1 MKKVAIIGAGISG
14 LFIANLFKRNK
25 KYQVNIFERNSL
37 INSKEGYG
45 IQLSVNSIKLLNK
58 IQFDKLENSEKFNPD
73 KINFYSV
80 KNSNKICELN
90 ISDFNTENCKYTT
103 LKRSSL
109 INFLKKDLEKEIKFD
124 HTISKIEQQDQIV
137 KISFENN
144 EIYEFDYLIISDG
157 VFSKSKNLLS
167 KNQIEP
173 KFNDTLAIR
182 GIIPSSSNIADKKN
196 ISLFLG
202 PNFHYVIYPVSPNG
216 DLNFIAV
223 MKFKLSR
230 NEQKDFSLFKD
241 DNYIRKI
248 LEKVPHLNK
257 KFFESIND
265 LKIYPVFVSHD
276 FFEVNNNNIHLI
288 GDAFFAFSPSF
299 AQGASQSIE
308 GAYELF
314 ENIENN
320 TESNF
325 FRKRVDKIKM
335 VNNRSKFNQFA
346 FHLSNPLTTLLRNIF
361 LKRLVRNKKFLESYL
376 GKIYKIIY
384 KFYRYNF
391 LKTFYF

>member
-1 MKKVAIIGAGISG
+1 MKKVAVIGAGISG
-14 LFIANLFKRNK
+14 LFIANLLKRSK

-37 INSKEGYG
+37 INLKEGYG

-90 ISDFNTENCKYTT
+90 ISDFNTANCKYTT

-109 INFLKKDLEKEIKFD
+109 INFLKKNLEKEIKFD
-124 HTISKIEQQDQIV
+124 HTISKIEQHNQII

-144 EIYEFDYLIISDG
+144 KIYEFDYLIISDG

-167 KNQIEP
+167 KNLIEP

-182 GIIPSSSNIADKKN
+182 GIIPSSSNMADKKN

-202 PNFHYVIYPVSPNG
+202 SNFHYVIYPVSPNG

-230 NEQKDFSLFKD
+230 DEQKDFSLFKD
-241 DNYIRKI
+241 DNFIRKI
-248 LEKVPHLNK
+248 LEKVPYLNNE
-257 KFFESIND
+257 FFDSIND

-276 FFEVNNNNIHLI
+276 FFKVNNNNIHLI

-314 ENIENN
+314 VNIENN

-325 FRKRVDKIKM
+325 FRNRVNKTKM
-335 VNNRSKFNQFA
+335 VNNRSKFNQFV
-346 FHLSNPLTTLLRNIF
+346 FHLSNPLTVLLRNIF
-361 LKRLVRNKKFLESYL
+361 LKRLVKNKKVLDSYL
-376 GKIYKIIY
+376 GKIYK
-384 KFYRYNF
+384 N
-391 LKTFYF
+391 

>member
-14 LFIANLFKRNK
+14 LFIANLFKRKK

-37 INSKEGYG
+37 INLKEGYG

-144 EIYEFDYLIISDG
+144 KIYEFDYLIISDG

-182 GIIPSSSNIADKKN
+182 GIIPSSSNMADKKN

-202 PNFHYVIYPVSPNG
+202 SNFHYVIYPVSPNG

-223 MKFKLSR
+223 MKFKLSMD
-230 NEQKDFSLFKD
+230 EQKDFSLFNN
-241 DNYIRKI
+241 DNFIRKI

-257 KFFESIND
+257 EFFDSIND

-314 ENIENN
+314 ENIEND

-325 FRKRVDKIKM
+325 FRNRVDKIKM

-361 LKRLVRNKKFLESYL
+361 LKRLVKNKKFLEGYL
-376 GKIYKIIY
+376 GKIYK
-384 KFYRYNF
+384 N
-391 LKTFYF
+391 

>member
-1 MKKVAIIGAGISG
+1 MKKVAVIGAGISG
-14 LFIANLFKRNK
+14 LFIANLFKRNE
-25 KYQVNIFERNSL
+25 KYQVTIFERNSL
-37 INSKEGYG
+37 IDLKEGYG

-58 IQFDKLENSEKFNPD
+58 IQFDKLENNKKFNPD

-109 INFLKKDLEKEIKFD
+109 IDFLKKDIEKEIKFN
-124 HTISKIEQQDQIV
+124 HTISTIEQQDQIV
-137 KISFENN
+137 KIAFENN
-144 EIYEFDYLIISDG
+144 EAYEFDYLIISDG

-167 KNQIEP
+167 KNKIQP
-173 KFNDTLAIR
+173 KYNDTLAIR

-202 PNFHYVIYPVSPNG
+202 SNFHYVIYPVSPDG

-223 MKFKLSR
+223 MKYKLSED
-230 NEQKDFSLFKD
+230 EQKDFSLFKD
-241 DNYIRKI
+241 DNFIKKI
-248 LEKVPHLNK
+248 LEKVPQLSME
-257 KFFESIND
+257 FFDNIND

-276 FFEVNNNNIHLI
+276 FFEFNNNNIHLV

-320 TESNF
+320 TKSNF
-325 FRKRVDKIKM
+325 FRNRVDKIKM

-346 FHLSNPLTTLLRNIF
+346 FHLSNPLTTFLRNIF
-361 LKRLVRNKKFLESYL
+361 LKRLVKNKKFLEGYL
-376 GKIYKIIY
+376 GKIYK
-384 KFYRYNF
+384 N
-391 LKTFYF
+391 

>member
-1 MKKVAIIGAGISG
+1 MKKVAVIGAGISG

-25 KYQVNIFERNSL
+25 KYQVTIFERNGL
-37 INSKEGYG
+37 IDLKEGYG
-45 IQLSVNSIKLLNK
+45 IQLSVNCIKLLNK
-58 IQFDKLENSEKFNPD
+58 IQFDKLENNEKFNPN

-109 INFLKKDLEKEIKFD
+109 IDFLKKDIEKEIKFN
-124 HTISKIEQQDQIV
+124 HTISTIEQQDQIV
-137 KISFENN
+137 KIAFENN
-144 EIYEFDYLIISDG
+144 EAYEFDYLIISDG

-167 KNQIEP
+167 KNQIQP
-173 KFNDTLAIR
+173 KYDDTLAIR

-202 PNFHYVIYPVSPNG
+202 SNFHYVIYPVSPDG

-223 MKFKLSR
+223 MKYKLSED
-230 NEQKDFSLFKD
+230 EQKDFSLFKD
-241 DNYIRKI
+241 DNFIKKI
-248 LEKVPHLNK
+248 LEKVPQLSME
-257 KFFESIND
+257 FFDNIND

-276 FFEVNNNNIHLI
+276 FFEFNNNNIHLV

-320 TESNF
+320 TKSNF
-325 FRKRVDKIKM
+325 FRNRVDKIKM

-346 FHLSNPLTTLLRNIF
+346 FHLSNPLTTFLRNIF
-361 LKRLVRNKKFLESYL
+361 LKRLVKNKKFLEGYL
-376 GKIYKIIY
+376 GKIYK
-384 KFYRYNF
+384 N
-391 LKTFYF
+391 

>member
-1 MKKVAIIGAGISG
+1 MKKVAVIGAGISG
-14 LFIANLFKRNK
+14 LFIANLFKRNE
-25 KYQVNIFERNSL
+25 KYQVTIFERNSL
-37 INSKEGYG
+37 IDLKEGYG

-58 IQFDKLENSEKFNPD
+58 IQFDKLENNKKFNPD

-90 ISDFNTENCKYTT
+90 ISDFNNENCKYTT

-109 INFLKKDLEKEIKFD
+109 IDFLKKDLEKEIKFN
-124 HTISKIEQQDQIV
+124 HTISTIEQQDQIV
-137 KISFENN
+137 KIAFENN
-144 EIYEFDYLIISDG
+144 EAYEFDYLIISDG

-167 KNQIEP
+167 KNQIQP
-173 KFNDTLAIR
+173 KYDNTLAIR

-202 PNFHYVIYPVSPNG
+202 SNFHYVIYPVSPDG

-223 MKFKLSR
+223 MKYKLSED
-230 NEQKDFSLFKD
+230 EQKDFSLFKD
-241 DNYIRKI
+241 DNFIKKI
-248 LEKVPHLNK
+248 LEKVPQLSME
-257 KFFESIND
+257 FFDNIND

-276 FFEVNNNNIHLI
+276 FFEFNNNNIHLV

-325 FRKRVDKIKM
+325 FRNRVDKIKM

-346 FHLSNPLTTLLRNIF
+346 FHLSNPLTTFLRNIF
-361 LKRLVRNKKFLESYL
+361 LKRLVKNKKFLEGYL
-376 GKIYKIIY
+376 GKIYK
-384 KFYRYNF
+384 N
-391 LKTFYF
+391 

>member
-1 MKKVAIIGAGISG
+1 MKKVAVIGAGISG
-14 LFIANLFKRNK
+14 LFIANLFKRNE
-25 KYQVNIFERNSL
+25 KYQVTIFERNSL
-37 INSKEGYG
+37 IDLKEGYG

-58 IQFDKLENSEKFNPD
+58 IQFDKLENNKKFNPD

-90 ISDFNTENCKYTT
+90 ISDFNTESCKYTT

-109 INFLKKDLEKEIKFD
+109 IDFLKKDLEKEIKFN
-124 HTISKIEQQDQIV
+124 HTISTIEQQDQIV
-137 KISFENN
+137 KIAFENN
-144 EIYEFDYLIISDG
+144 EAYEFDYLIISDG

-167 KNQIEP
+167 KNQIQP
-173 KFNDTLAIR
+173 KFDNTLAIR

-202 PNFHYVIYPVSPNG
+202 SNFHYVIYPVSPDG

-223 MKFKLSR
+223 MKYKLSED
-230 NEQKDFSLFKD
+230 EQKDFSLFKD
-241 DNYIRKI
+241 DNFIKKI
-248 LEKVPHLNK
+248 LEKVPQLSME
-257 KFFESIND
+257 FFDNIND

-276 FFEVNNNNIHLI
+276 FFEFNNNNIHLV

-320 TESNF
+320 TKSHF
-325 FRKRVDKIKM
+325 FRNRVDKIKM

-346 FHLSNPLTTLLRNIF
+346 FHLSNPLTTFLRNIF
-361 LKRLVRNKKFLESYL
+361 LKRLVKNKKFLEGYL
-376 GKIYKIIY
+376 GKIYK
-384 KFYRYNF
+384 N
-391 LKTFYF
+391 

>member
-1 MKKVAIIGAGISG
+1 MKKVAVIGAGISG
-14 LFIANLFKRNK
+14 LFIANLFKRNE
-25 KYQVNIFERNSL
+25 KYQVTIFERNSL
-37 INSKEGYG
+37 IDLKEGYG

-58 IQFDKLENSEKFNPD
+58 IQFDKLENNKKFNPD

-109 INFLKKDLEKEIKFD
+109 IDFLKKDIEKEIKFN
-124 HTISKIEQQDQIV
+124 HTISTIEQQDQIV
-137 KISFENN
+137 KIAFENN
-144 EIYEFDYLIISDG
+144 EAYEFDYLIISDG

-167 KNQIEP
+167 KNKIQP
-173 KFNDTLAIR
+173 KYDDTLAIR

-202 PNFHYVIYPVSPNG
+202 SNFHYVIYPVSPDG

-223 MKFKLSR
+223 MKYKLSED
-230 NEQKDFSLFKD
+230 EQKDFSLFKD
-241 DNYIRKI
+241 DNFIKKI
-248 LEKVPHLNK
+248 LEKVPQLSME
-257 KFFESIND
+257 FFDNIND

-276 FFEVNNNNIHLI
+276 FFEFNNNNIHLV

-325 FRKRVDKIKM
+325 FKNRVNKTKM

-361 LKRLVRNKKFLESYL
+361 LKRLVKNKKFLESYL
-376 GKIYKIIY
+376 GKIYK
-384 KFYRYNF
+384 N
-391 LKTFYF
+391 

>member
-1 MKKVAIIGAGISG
+1 MKKVAVIGAGISG
-14 LFIANLFKRNK
+14 LFIANLFKRNE
-25 KYQVNIFERNSL
+25 KYQVTIFERNSL
-37 INSKEGYG
+37 IDLKEGYG
-45 IQLSVNSIKLLNK
+45 IQLSVNSINLLNK
-58 IQFDKLENSEKFNPD
+58 IHFDKLENNEKFNPD

-137 KISFENN
+137 KITFENN

-167 KNQIEP
+167 KNRIKP

-202 PNFHYVIYPVSPNG
+202 SNFHYVIYPVSPDG

-223 MKFKLSR
+223 MKYQLSED
-230 NEQKDFSLFKD
+230 EQKDHSLFND
-241 DNYIRKI
+241 DIFINKI

-257 KFFESIND
+257 KFFDGIND
-265 LKIYPVFVSHD
+265 LKIYPVFVSRD

-320 TESNF
+320 TKSNF
-325 FRKRVDKIKM
+325 FRNRVDKIKM

-346 FHLSNPLTTLLRNIF
+346 FHLSNPLTTFLRNIF
-361 LKRLVRNKKFLESYL
+361 LKRLVKNKKFLEGYL
-376 GKIYKIIY
+376 GKIYK
-384 KFYRYNF
+384 N
-391 LKTFYF
+391 

>member
-1 MKKVAIIGAGISG
+1 MKKVAVIGAGISG
-14 LFIANLFKRNK
+14 LFIANLFKRNE
-25 KYQVNIFERNSL
+25 KYQVTIFERNSL
-37 INSKEGYG
+37 IDLKEGYG
-45 IQLSVNSIKLLNK
+45 IQLSVNSINLLNK
-58 IQFDKLENSEKFNPD
+58 IQFDKLENNKKFNPD

-109 INFLKKDLEKEIKFD
+109 IDFLKKDIEKEIKFN
-124 HTISKIEQQDQIV
+124 HTISTIEQQDQIV
-137 KISFENN
+137 KIAFENN
-144 EIYEFDYLIISDG
+144 EAYEFDYLIISDG

-167 KNQIEP
+167 KNKIQP
-173 KFNDTLAIR
+173 KYDDTLAIR

-202 PNFHYVIYPVSPNG
+202 SNFHYVIYPVSPDG

-223 MKFKLSR
+223 MKYKLSED
-230 NEQKDFSLFKD
+230 EQKDFSLFKD
-241 DNYIRKI
+241 DNFIKKI
-248 LEKVPHLNK
+248 LEKVPQLSME
-257 KFFESIND
+257 FFDNIND
-265 LKIYPVFVSHD
+265 LKIYPVFVSND
-276 FFEVNNNNIHLI
+276 IFEFNNNNIHLV

-320 TESNF
+320 TKSNF
-325 FRKRVDKIKM
+325 FRNRVDKIKM

-346 FHLSNPLTTLLRNIF
+346 FHLSNPLTTFLRNIF
-361 LKRLVRNKKFLESYL
+361 LKRLVKNKKFLEGYL
-376 GKIYKIIY
+376 GKIYK
-384 KFYRYNF
+384 N
-391 LKTFYF
+391 